1 MAGGLVMSGAQRP
14 VPPRSG
20 RVYGD
25 TVYWGALIGA
35 MVSVVGSVMAWLV
48 LDNTVLDPARTFS
61 AIWQGMGV
69 AQIWATAG
77 GVQPGGH
84 WYLYQLTKG
93 DALAMAGLALA
104 VASVVPGMVWSAAR
118 LFVEGDRVYA
128 VVAGI
133 AAVFV
138 CAVVV
143 TRC

>member
-1 MAGGLVMSGAQRP
+1 MCKAQRP

-35 MVSVVGSVMAWLV
+35 MVSAIGSVMALLV
-48 LDNTVLDPARTFS
+48 LDNNVLDPARTFS

-69 AQIWATAG
+69 AQIWAAAG

-84 WYLYQLTKG
+84 WYLYQLTRG

-128 VVAGI
+128 GVAGVAALFVFAALAGWI
-133 AAVFV
+133 ALPG
-138 CAVVV
+138 
-143 TRC
+143 